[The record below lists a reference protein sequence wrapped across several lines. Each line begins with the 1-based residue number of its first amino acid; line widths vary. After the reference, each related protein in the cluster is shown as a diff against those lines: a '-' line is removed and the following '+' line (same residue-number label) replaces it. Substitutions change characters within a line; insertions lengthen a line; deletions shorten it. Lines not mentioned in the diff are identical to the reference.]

1 MAKFSVIVPAAGK
14 SERFG
19 GAEKKTF
26 AKLDGRPIFLRS
38 LEHFVNRP
46 DVCETILVVA
56 PEDVGEMKSQYGAN
70 LGLMGIRLIEG
81 GAERR
86 DSVALALKQVCE
98 EAEYVAIHDAAR
110 PCVTEEMINAVFT
123 EAVKS
128 GAATLANP
136 ITGTIKRVS
145 ESMVIDETVSR
156 DGLYEAQT
164 PQAFKKQI
172 ILDAYEKLDAD
183 RKDITDD
190 VQIVELVGVS
200 IAVVK
205 SDATN
210 LKITTRADIQ
220 LAGAILKSRPSKPI
234 ARFGAFEEAQW

>member
-1 MAKFSVIVPAAGK
+1 MASFSVIVPAAGK

-38 LEHFVNRP
+38 LEHFINRP

-56 PEDVGEMKSQYGAN
+56 PEDIGQMKSQYGAN
-70 LGLMGIRLIEG
+70 IGLMGIKLVEG

-86 DSVALALKQVCE
+86 DTVALALKQVSDQ
-98 EAEYVAIHDAAR
+98 ADYVAIHDAAR
-110 PCVTEEMINAVFT
+110 PCLTQEMINQVFD

-128 GAATLANP
+128 GAATLASP

-164 PQAFKKQI
+164 PQVFKKQI
-172 ILDAYEKLDAD
+172 IVDAYAKLDAAT
-183 RKDITDD
+183 KDITDD
-190 VQIVELVGVS
+190 VQVVELSGHPVT
-200 IAVVK
+200 VVI

-210 LKITTRADIQ
+210 IKITTRADIH
-220 LAGAILKSRPSKPI
+220 LASAILKSRPSKPTP
-234 ARFGAFEEAQW
+234 RMGAFEEAQW